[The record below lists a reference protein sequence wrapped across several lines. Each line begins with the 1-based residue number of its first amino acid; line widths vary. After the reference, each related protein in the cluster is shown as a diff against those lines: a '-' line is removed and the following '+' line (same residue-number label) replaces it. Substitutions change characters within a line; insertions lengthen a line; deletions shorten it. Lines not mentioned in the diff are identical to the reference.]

1 VLRAGLGD
9 GLVADPA
16 VLQRLLDRPGLRGVG
31 RESGMPS
38 SRGSPGCWRRVP
50 AMLVAVRR
58 ALPLWLVLV
67 AAYAVVLVVPGGRAM
82 SAPEAQ
88 RLLVA
93 DSLVHDGDVD
103 LRNQYAAH
111 VWRRWDGA
119 PRVLRPAAAPTG
131 GRLVEPVG
139 LGFALVIAPAYR
151 LAGPDGVR
159 VWLLLIA
166 AAGFGL
172 AAALGRALV
181 PEPWATRSA
190 LVVGLSPPAV
200 GAATAV
206 APALVGATAL
216 AGAALLALRVREEPR
231 RSWAFWGAAL
241 IGALPWIAT
250 ELVAPAAVVAVALT
264 RWLRRRQR
272 GLAGFIALE
281 VVLTSAVVYI
291 TVSDRLFGGLTPH
304 DVARGGAT
312 GVSGPADHLARAPR
326 LATALAGDE
335 GLLVWSPFLLL
346 SLLALWRLWRSHRE
360 RLAVALPGQGDV
372 EDTAA
377 FLALIALAVLLTAA
391 FAAPSLSGDHPWLH
405 ARHLLP
411 ALAPLAA
418 LSAWG
423 WRFAPRTGTVLAVLT
438 VAANAILLL

>member
-1 VLRAGLGD
+1 M
-9 GLVADPA
+9 
-16 VLQRLLDRPGLRGVG
+16 
-31 RESGMPS
+31 S
-38 SRGSPGCWRRVP
+38 
-50 AMLVAVRR
+50 AVRR

-67 AAYAVVLVVPGGRAM
+67 AAYAVVLVVPGGRDV
-82 SAPEAQ
+82 SGPEAQ

-93 DSLVHDGDVD
+93 AAIVHEGSEDVTNVYRMRVWERWPGSPRQPPAGPIDGQDV
-103 LRNQYAAH
+103 R
-111 VWRRWDGA
+111 
-119 PRVLRPAAAPTG
+119 
-131 GRLVEPVG
+131 PVG
-139 LGFALVIAPAYR
+139 LGFAALIAPAYWV
-151 LAGPDGVR
+151 AGPDGVR
-159 VWLLLIA
+159 VLLMMIA
-166 AAGFGL
+166 ALGFCL

-181 PEPWATRSA
+181 PEPWATRAA
-190 LVVGLSPPAV
+190 LVAGLSPPAV
-200 GAATAV
+200 AGATTI
-206 APALVGATAL
+206 APALIGATAL

-241 IGALPWIAT
+241 VGALPWIAT
-250 ELVAPAAVVAVALT
+250 ELVAPAAVVAVALA

-312 GVSGPADHLARAPR
+312 GASGVADYVARAPR
-326 LATALAGDE
+326 LATALGGAE

-360 RLAVALPGQGDV
+360 GLRVALPGQTDV
-372 EDTAA
+372 EVAAA
-377 FLALIALAVLLTAA
+377 FLALIALAVMLTAA
-391 FAAPSLSGDHPWLH
+391 FAAPGLGGDRPWAH

-411 ALAPLAA
+411 ALPPLAA

-423 WRFAPRTGTVLAVLT
+423 WRFAPRTGWALAVLT